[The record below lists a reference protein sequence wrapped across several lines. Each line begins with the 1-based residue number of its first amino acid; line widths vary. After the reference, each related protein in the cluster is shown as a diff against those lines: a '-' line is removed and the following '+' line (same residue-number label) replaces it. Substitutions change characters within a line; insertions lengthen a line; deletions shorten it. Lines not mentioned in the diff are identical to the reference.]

1 MMMRKDISREKLC
14 DFLREK
20 VGAFEFKSSVYHYGI
35 VQSARDDVIRI
46 NGLAGCRYGE
56 ILQFENN
63 VYGLAL
69 ALSENSI
76 GAVLL
81 TDEADVIAGSL
92 VRGTG
97 RVADVCT
104 GDTVLGRVIDPFGRP
119 LDGMPL
125 STINTRELE
134 QRAPSIIDRAPVKRP
149 LETGILAIDSMIPI
163 GRGQR
168 ELIIGDRQTGKT
180 SIALAAIRN
189 QAADDVICIYC
200 AIGQKSATT
209 ARIIHELTA
218 SGHME
223 NTIVVASSASDRPA
237 MQYLTPFA
245 GCAIGESFMQEG
257 HDVLIVYDDLSKH
270 AVAYRTMSLLLQR
283 PAGREAYPGD
293 IFYLHSRLL
302 ERSAQLAPQLGGGS
316 MTALPI
322 VETVGGDISAYIPTN
337 IISITDGQIYLS
349 GELFFA
355 GMRPAINLG
364 LSVSRI
370 GSSAQHDAIKWIG
383 GRLRLALSQ
392 YRELA
397 VFSQFGTKIDAATSQ
412 QIHRGERMQEVLKQG
427 QDETY
432 SVSEEAVLLLAVA
445 HGVFFNMEFGEIGRA
460 RKELLKYIHAVHP
473 GSLHAIESTGDLGK
487 EEMDTLKKAMDAF
500 LEEYNHAGE

>member
-1 MMMRKDISREKLC
+1 MRKDISREKLS

-20 VGAFEFKSSVYHYGI
+20 VGAFEFKSSVYYYGI
-35 VQSARDDVIRI
+35 VQSTRDDVVWI

-69 ALSENSI
+69 DLSEDSI

-81 TDEADVIAGSL
+81 TAEADVAAGSL
-92 VRGTG
+92 VRGSG
-97 RVADVCT
+97 KVADVCT
-104 GDTVLGRVIDPFGRP
+104 GDTVLGRVIDPFGRA

-125 STINTRELE
+125 SAINTRALE

-168 ELIIGDRQTGKT
+168 ELIIGNRQTGKT
-180 SIALAAIRN
+180 TIALAAIRN
-189 QAADDVICIYC
+189 QSPDDVICIYC

-209 ARIIHELTA
+209 ARIIHELTE

-245 GCAIGESFMQEG
+245 GCAIAESFMQEG
-257 HDVLIVYDDLSKH
+257 HDVLIIYDDLSKH
-270 AVAYRTMSLLLQR
+270 AVAYRTMSLLLER

-302 ERSAQLAPQLGGGS
+302 ERSAQLSPDLGGGS

-349 GELFFA
+349 SELFFA

-364 LSVSRI
+364 LSVSRV
-370 GSSAQHDAIKWIG
+370 GSNAQHDAIKWIG

-392 YRELA
+392 YREIA

-412 QIHRGERMQEVLKQG
+412 QIHRGERMQEVLKQA

-432 SVSEEAVLLLAVA
+432 LVSEEAVLLLALS
-445 HGVFFNMEFGEIGRA
+445 HGVFFKMELSQISQA
-460 RKELLKYIHAVHP
+460 RKELLKYIHRVHP
-473 GSLHAIESTGDLGK
+473 GSLHAIESTGDLTE
-487 EEMDTLKKAMDAF
+487 EEMDTLKKAMDTF
-500 LEEYNHAGE
+500 LEEYSHVGE

>member
-1 MMMRKDISREKLC
+1 MRKDISREKLS

-20 VGAFEFKSSVYHYGI
+20 VGAFEFKSSVYYYGI
-35 VQSARDDVIRI
+35 VQSTRDDVVWI

-69 ALSENSI
+69 DLSEDSI

-81 TDEADVIAGSL
+81 TAEADVAAGSL
-92 VRGTG
+92 VRGSG
-97 RVADVCT
+97 KVADVCT
-104 GDTVLGRVIDPFGRP
+104 GDTVLGRVIDPFGRA

-125 STINTRELE
+125 SAINTRALE

-168 ELIIGDRQTGKT
+168 ELIIGNRQTGKT
-180 SIALAAIRN
+180 TIALAAIRN
-189 QAADDVICIYC
+189 QSPDDVICIYC

-209 ARIIHELTA
+209 ARIIHELTE

-245 GCAIGESFMQEG
+245 GCAIAESFMQEG

-270 AVAYRTMSLLLQR
+270 AVAYRTMSLLLER

-302 ERSAQLAPQLGGGS
+302 ERSAQLSPDLGGGS

-349 GELFFA
+349 SELFFA

-364 LSVSRI
+364 LSVSRV
-370 GSSAQHDAIKWIG
+370 GSNAQHDAIKWIG
-383 GRLRLALSQ
+383 QRLRLALSQ
-392 YRELA
+392 YREIA

-412 QIHRGERMQEVLKQG
+412 QIHRGERMQEVLKQA

-432 SVSEEAVLLLAVA
+432 LVSEEAVLLLALS
-445 HGVFFNMEFGEIGRA
+445 HGVFFKMELSQISQA
-460 RKELLKYIHAVHP
+460 RKELLKYIHRVHP
-473 GSLHAIESTGDLGK
+473 GSLHAIESTGDLTE
-487 EEMDTLKKAMDAF
+487 EEMDTLKKAMDTF
-500 LEEYNHAGE
+500 LEEYSHVGE

>member
-1 MMMRKDISREKLC
+1 MKMRKDISREKLGN
-14 DFLREK
+14 FLREK
-20 VGAFEFKSSVYHYGI
+20 VGAFEFKPSVYYYGT
-35 VQSARDDVIRI
+35 VQSARDEVVWID
-46 NGLAGCRYGE
+46 GLSGCHYGE

-69 ALSENSI
+69 DLSETSI

-81 TDEADVIAGSL
+81 TAESDVVAGSL

-97 RVADVCT
+97 KVADVCT
-104 GDTVLGRVIDPFGRP
+104 GDALLGRVIDPFGRP

-125 STINTRELE
+125 SVINTRALE
-134 QRAPSIIDRAPVKRP
+134 QRAPSIIDRSPVKRP

-168 ELIIGDRQTGKT
+168 ELIIGNRQTGKT
-180 SIALAAIRN
+180 TIALAAIRN
-189 QAADDVICIYC
+189 QMPDDVICIYC

-209 ARIIHELTA
+209 ARIIHELTE

-245 GCAIGESFMQEG
+245 GCAIAESFMYDG

-270 AVAYRTMSLLLQR
+270 AVAYRTMSLLLER

-302 ERSAQLAPQLGGGS
+302 ERSAQLSPNLGGGS

-349 GELFFA
+349 SDLFFA

-370 GSSAQHDAIKWIG
+370 GSSAQRDAIKWIG

-412 QIHRGERMQEVLKQG
+412 QIHRGERMQEVLKQA

-432 SVSEEAVLLLAVA
+432 LVSEEAVLLLALS
-445 HGVFFNMEFGEIGRA
+445 HGVFYNLELSQIEQA
-460 RKELLKYIHAVHP
+460 RKELLKYIHRVHP
-473 GSLHAIESTGDLGK
+473 GSMHAIESTGDLTK

-500 LEEYNHAGE
+500 LEEYSHAGE

>member
-1 MMMRKDISREKLC
+1 MTMRKDISREKLS

-20 VGAFEFKSSVYHYGI
+20 VGAFEFKSSVYYYGI
-35 VQSARDDVIRI
+35 VQSIRDDVVQI
-46 NGLAGCRYGE
+46 NGLAGCHYGE

-69 ALSENSI
+69 DLSEDSI

-81 TDEADVIAGSL
+81 TDESDVIAGSL

-97 RVADVCT
+97 KVADVCT

-125 STINTRELE
+125 STINTRGLE

-180 SIALAAIRN
+180 TIALAAIRN
-189 QAADDVICIYC
+189 QSPDDVICIYC

-209 ARIIHELTA
+209 ARIIHELTE
-218 SGHME
+218 SGHMK
-223 NTIVVASSASDRPA
+223 NTIVVASSASDRSA

-245 GCAIGESFMQEG
+245 GCAIAESFMQEG
-257 HDVLIVYDDLSKH
+257 RDVLIVYDDLSKH

-302 ERSAQLAPQLGGGS
+302 ERSAQLAPHLGGGS

-349 GELFFA
+349 SELFFA

-397 VFSQFGTKIDAATSQ
+397 IFSQFGTKIDAATSQ
-412 QIHRGERMQEVLKQG
+412 QIHRGERMQEVLKQA

-432 SVSEEAVLLLAVA
+432 SVSEEAVLLLAIA
-445 HGVFFNMEFGEIGRA
+445 HGVFFNLELSEISKVK
-460 RKELLKYIHAVHP
+460 KELLKYIHTVHP
-473 GSLHAIESTGDLGK
+473 GSLHAIESTGDLTK
-487 EEMDTLKKAMDAF
+487 EETDTLKKAMDAF
-500 LEEYNHAGE
+500 LEEYNHAPE

>member
-1 MMMRKDISREKLC
+1 MMMRKDISREKLS

-20 VGAFEFKSSVYHYGI
+20 VGAFEFKSSVYYYGI
-35 VQSARDDVIRI
+35 VQSTRDDVVRI
-46 NGLAGCRYGE
+46 SGLAGCHYGE

-69 ALSENSI
+69 DLSEDSI

-81 TDEADVIAGSL
+81 TDESDVIAGSV

-97 RVADVCT
+97 KVADVCT

-125 STINTRELE
+125 ATIDTRALE

-180 SIALAAIRN
+180 TIALAAIRN
-189 QAADDVICIYC
+189 QSPDDVICIYC

-209 ARIIHELTA
+209 ARIIHELTE

-245 GCAIGESFMQEG
+245 GCAIAESFMQEG

-302 ERSAQLAPQLGGGS
+302 ERSAQLSPYLGGGS

-349 GELFFA
+349 SDLFFA

-397 VFSQFGTKIDAATSQ
+397 IFSQFGTKIDAATSQ
-412 QIHRGERMQEVLKQG
+412 QIHRGERMQEVLKQA

-432 SVSEEAVLLLAVA
+432 SVSEEAVLLLAIA
-445 HGVFFNMEFGEIGRA
+445 HGVFFNMELSEIGQA

-473 GSLHAIESTGDLGK
+473 GSLHAIESTGDLTK

>member
-1 MMMRKDISREKLC
+1 MTIRGDLSRETLSE
-14 DFLREK
+14 FLREK
-20 VGAFEFKSSVYHYGI
+20 VGSFEIKPSVFHYGI
-35 VQSARDDVIRI
+35 VQSTRDDVIQI
-46 NGLAGCRYGE
+46 SGLAGCHYGE
-56 ILQFENN
+56 ILQFEKD

-69 ALSENSI
+69 DLSEDYI

-81 TDEADVIAGSL
+81 NNDASVIAGSL

-97 RVADVCT
+97 KVADVCV
-104 GDTVLGRVIDPFGRP
+104 GDNVLGRVIDPFGRP
-119 LDGMPL
+119 LDGKL
-125 STINTRELE
+125 LTTVETRALE
-134 QRAPSIIDRAPVKRP
+134 QRAPSITDRAPVKRP

-180 SIALAAIRN
+180 TIALAAIRN
-189 QAADDVICIYC
+189 QQKNDVICIYC
-200 AIGQKSATT
+200 AIGQKAATT
-209 ARIIHELTA
+209 ARIVHELTE

-223 NTIVVASSASDRPA
+223 NTIIVASSASDRPA

-245 GCAIGESFMQEG
+245 GCAIAENFMHAG

-270 AVAYRTMSLLLQR
+270 AIAYRTMSLLLQR

-293 IFYLHSRLL
+293 VFYLHSRLL
-302 ERSAQLAPQLGGGS
+302 ERSAQLSDYHGGGS

-322 VETVGGDISAYIPTN
+322 VETVGDDISSYIPTN

-349 GELFFA
+349 SELFFA

-370 GSSAQHDAIKWIG
+370 GSSAQHSAIKWIG
-383 GRLRLALSQ
+383 GRLKLALSQ
-392 YRELA
+392 YREIA
-397 VFSQFGTKIDAATSQ
+397 VFSQFGTEVDAATSQ
-412 QIHRGERMQEVLKQG
+412 QIHRGERMQEVLKQT

-432 SVSEEAVLLLAVA
+432 SVSEEAVLLLALA
-445 HGVFFNMEFGEIGRA
+445 HGVFYQLELSEIRQA
-460 RKELLKYIHAVHP
+460 KKDLLEYIRTVHP
-473 GSLHAIESTGDLGK
+473 GSLRAIESTGDMNT
-487 EEMDTLKKAMDAF
+487 EESETLKKAMDAF
-500 LEEYNHAGE
+500 LEEYTHAGK

>member
-1 MMMRKDISREKLC
+1 MMLRNDISREKLS

-20 VGAFEFKSSVYHYGI
+20 VGTFEFKSSVYYYGV
-35 VQSARDDVIRI
+35 VQSTRDDVIRI
-46 NGLAGCRYGE
+46 SGLAGCRYGE

-69 ALSENSI
+69 DLSEESI

-81 TDEADVIAGSL
+81 VAETDVAAGSL

-97 RVADVCT
+97 KVADVGI

-119 LDGMPL
+119 LDGKPL
-125 STINTRELE
+125 STIKTRALE
-134 QRAPSIIDRAPVKRP
+134 QRAPSIIDRAPIKRP

-180 SIALAAIRN
+180 TIALAAIRN
-189 QAADDVICIYC
+189 QAPDDVICIYC

-209 ARIIHELTA
+209 ARIIHELTE

-223 NTIVVASSASDRPA
+223 NTIVVASSASDRAA

-245 GCAIGESFMQEG
+245 GCAIAESFMEEG
-257 HDVLIVYDDLSKH
+257 HDVLIIYDDLSKH

-302 ERSAQLAPQLGGGS
+302 ERSAQLSPELGGGS

-337 IISITDGQIYLS
+337 IISITDGQIFLS

-392 YRELA
+392 YREIA
-397 VFSQFGTKIDAATSQ
+397 VFSQFGTEVDAATSR
-412 QIHRGERMQEVLKQG
+412 QIHRGERMQEVLKQT
-427 QDETY
+427 QEETY
-432 SVSEEAVLLLAVA
+432 SVSEEAVLLLALS
-445 HGVFFNMEFGEIGRA
+445 HGVFYDMELGEIWTA
-460 RKELLKYIHAVHP
+460 KKELLKYIQTMYP
-473 GSLHAIESTGDLGK
+473 GSMHAIESTGDLTS

-500 LEEYNHAGE
+500 LEEYNNGGE